1 MTKKELL
8 EAIEDMPM
16 DATIVMSGDMK
27 GFKGVTKI
35 HYNKQF
41 KEIEM
46 VNNKN
51 AVDNFYEIILQ
62 EFPHMV
68 KLIQQN
74 ALSEVKDYLS
84 GMALRYT
91 PVEELMNTVN
101 DCIGLVS
108 LVKRMREAQ
117 NRVDMLA
124 GGEDIEFVDMLFIEQ
139 REAER
144 EVDEYLKKME
154 E

>member
-108 LVKRMREAQ
+108 LVKRMREDQ
-117 NRVDMLA
+117 YNH
-124 GGEDIEFVDMLFIEQ
+124 
-139 REAER
+139 
-144 EVDEYLKKME
+144 
-154 E
+154 